1 MIWGFETTSSD
12 IERLPKSESAR
23 FKIALK
29 KKEGISHF
37 GNALLFCLNS
47 QLLFFSLEP
56 ILKMW
61 IRAQGSRH
69 GGISRLD

>member
-1 MIWGFETTSSD
+1 MIWGFETTSSN

-47 QLLFFSLEP
+47 QLLFFFRTH
-56 ILKMW
+56 LKNVD
-61 IRAQGSRH
+61 QGPGLPSWR
-69 GGISRLD
+69 DFTP